1 MTTFVLVHGAWHGG
15 WCWQR
20 VTSPLRAAGHIVYTP
35 TLTGLG
41 ERAHLLAP
49 TIDLETHIRDIVG
62 VLAYEELTD
71 VVLVGH
77 SYAGAVIT
85 GVADRAPSR
94 LGHLVYLDAFV
105 LRDGET
111 LFDLHPPP
119 MRDGMRARSDAE
131 GEGWYLPPPPSTG
144 QALFGITDPADIAWV
159 RGKLGPQPRA
169 PHEQP
174 LRVAHPAGAALRRTF
189 IYCADKASGDLF
201 AAMARRAQEG
211 EGWGYHELPTGHDAM
226 VTMPEALAALLA
238 TLDTTAADWP
248 EDVSGATGY

>member
-15 WCWQR
+15 WCWRR
-20 VTSPLRAAGHIVYTP
+20 VASPLRAAGHMVYTP

-71 VVLVGH
+71 VMLVGH

-85 GVADRAPSR
+85 GVADRVPSR
-94 LGHLVYLDAFV
+94 LASLVYLDAFV
-105 LRDGET
+105 PRDGES

-144 QALFGITDPADIAWV
+144 QVLFGITDPADIAWV
-159 RGKLGPQPRA
+159 RGKLGPQPRL

-174 LRVAHPAGAALRRTF
+174 LRLANPAGAALPRTF
-189 IYCADKASGDLF
+189 IYCKDKAPGDPF

-226 VTMPEALAALLA
+226 VTMPVELAALLT
-238 TLDTTAADWP
+238 TLDTTAAHWP